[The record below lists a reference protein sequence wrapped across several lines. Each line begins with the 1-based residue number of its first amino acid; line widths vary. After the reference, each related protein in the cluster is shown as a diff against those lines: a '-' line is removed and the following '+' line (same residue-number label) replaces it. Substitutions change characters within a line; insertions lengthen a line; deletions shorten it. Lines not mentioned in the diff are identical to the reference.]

1 MGAIWELRAKGLSD
15 REIGRRLGL
24 PRGGVSNHL
33 ARTGGIRPRA
43 RRRPERCL
51 GLEEREEISRAI
63 ARGHSLARRSGA
75 RLGPACAGPERTE
88 TGVLPR
94 PDRDGGV
101 RLADELGLAE
111 FSMNKLAASLNSP
124 TMSLYRYIPSKNDLL
139 TLMLDAAFG
148 PIPAMAPSPTPWRAG
163 LKFWAKSLFAVYLTH
178 PWMLDVRISG
188 LPMTPNP
195 LQWIDYGL
203 QSLNDTG
210 LGEDDQ
216 LGALLLLDGHVRGSA
231 RLANDLHDA
240 GGDATSAPPFSETMS
255 QLVHEER
262 YPALARLIASGAIDS
277 PSDADP
283 ARFEFGLARVL
294 DGIEDLTPMGQRGS
308 DARSSR

>member
-1 MGAIWELRAKGLSD
+1 VYYTHISPKRQTRTSAGAPTNRTTEPRLPAAVELAWGLRA
-15 REIGRRLGL
+15 
-24 PRGGVSNHL
+24 P
-33 ARTGGIRPRA
+33 A
-43 RRRPERCL
+43 
-51 GLEEREEISRAI
+51 
-63 ARGHSLARRSGA
+63 RSGPKPTFS
-75 RLGPACAGPERTE
+75 LDQIVSE
-88 TGVLPR
+88 
-94 PDRDGGV
+94 GV

-124 TMSLYRYIPSKNDLL
+124 TMSLYRYVPSKDDLL

-148 PIPAMAPSPTPWRAG
+148 PIPAKAPSPTRWRSG
-163 LKFWAKSLFAVYLTH
+163 LEFWARSLFAVYLTH

-203 QSLNDTG
+203 QSLNGTG

-240 GGDATSAPPFSETMS
+240 DDDATSAPPFSETMS

-262 YPALARLIASGAIDS
+262 YPALARLIASGTIDS
-277 PSDADP
+277 RADADP

-294 DGIEDLTPMGQRGS
+294 DGIEALTPLGQRGGV
-308 DARSSR
+308 RSSR